1 MKILVVYYS
10 WSGKTELVANSISK
24 VLNADLKK
32 IEEVKKRRRFFIYIS
47 GGYSAIKGK
56 CSRIK
61 PLNFNL
67 NSYDLIFLGTPVWAS
82 RPTPAINTFIS
93 KANLAHKKVVLFVVM
108 DSSGSENAI
117 KIMRNKIKAKEGKI
131 IACFEVKTGRISDE
145 DIIKRGEEIGKEFL
159 AREDKD

>member
-10 WSGKTELVANSISK
+10 WSGKTELVASSICK

-32 IEEVKKRRRFFIYIS
+32 IEEVKKRRRFFVYIS

-82 RPTPAINTFIS
+82 RPSPAVNAFIS
-93 KANLAHKKVVLFVVM
+93 NSNFNGKKVVLFVVM

-131 IACFEVKTGRISDE
+131 IASFEVKTGRISDE
-145 DIIKRGEEIGKEFL
+145 DVIKRGEEIGKEFL
-159 AREDKD
+159 ARKDKD